1 MTSVLSSAEH
11 CIGQAGQH
19 PAQLGVSYEFHSV
32 VNVGHR
38 GQR

>member
-1 MTSVLSSAEH
+1 MTSVLFSAEH

-19 PAQLGVSYEFHSV
+19 PAQPGASYEFHSV

-38 GQR
+38 AQR